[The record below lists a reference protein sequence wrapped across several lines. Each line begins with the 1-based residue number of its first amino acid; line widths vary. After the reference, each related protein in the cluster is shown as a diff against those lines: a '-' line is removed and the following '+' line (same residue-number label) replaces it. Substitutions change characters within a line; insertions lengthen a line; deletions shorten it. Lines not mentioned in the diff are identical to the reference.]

1 MELAVLETGGTI
13 NGIIDP
19 AAPAPTYSRVV
30 AWLCHHAARLQLQ
43 IESRIVVMKD
53 SRAMDDA
60 DRARLAA
67 AIEATP
73 ARRIL
78 IPHGTYTM
86 PATGVYLRRYLG
98 AEAQAKSIV
107 LVGSKIPLG
116 EAGSDAPAALEFAIA
131 TLREEIVGVWI
142 AMNGRTWHPAEV
154 VKDLR
159 SGDYI
164 ALDDAPVD

>member
-30 AWLCHHAARLQLQ
+30 GWLCHHAARLQLQ

-67 AIEATP
+67 AIEATS

-86 PATGVYLRRYLG
+86 PATGVYLRRHLG
-98 AEAQAKSIV
+98 AEAQVKSIV
-107 LVGSKIPLG
+107 LVGSRIPLG
-116 EAGSDAPAALEFAIA
+116 EAGSDAPLALEFAIA
-131 TLREEIVGVWI
+131 TLRDEVVGVWI

-154 VKDLR
+154 VKDQK

-164 ALDDAPVD
+164 ALDDALVD